1 MEKLKAILAV
11 AAVALV
17 VALVIFNASRP
28 VEVDREVWN
37 VAMTKGNPEAKKH
50 FIMYTDI
57 FCPYCD
63 KFSYAL
69 IANKEDFE
77 ENYLN
82 NNQVYFEMRVTYM
95 NYLSGHSNNSK
106 PAGEATYCAAKQEKF
121 WNYYDTL
128 ISTLYDDYFSK
139 DIGTGINAEKMPDL
153 ELDYFYAVA
162 EKAGLELESFQTC
175 MENHET
181 LEELASNTAKAQ
193 TQIESGVPYF
203 VFGNHKQSGFYGIWD
218 ATFDYEQAKLLLDA
232 GLSS

>member
-1 MEKLKAILAV
+1 
-11 AAVALV
+11 
-17 VALVIFNASRP
+17 
-28 VEVDREVWN
+28 
-37 VAMTKGNPEAKKH
+37 
-50 FIMYTDI
+50 MYTDI

-128 ISTLYDDYFSK
+128 ISTLYDDGTEVVSNYTDKSYAHKGVEIHPK
-139 DIGTGINAEKMPDL
+139 DFAIFEP
-153 ELDYFYAVA
+153 
-162 EKAGLELESFQTC
+162 
-175 MENHET
+175 
-181 LEELASNTAKAQ
+181 
-193 TQIESGVPYF
+193 
-203 VFGNHKQSGFYGIWD
+203 
-218 ATFDYEQAKLLLDA
+218 
-232 GLSS
+232 